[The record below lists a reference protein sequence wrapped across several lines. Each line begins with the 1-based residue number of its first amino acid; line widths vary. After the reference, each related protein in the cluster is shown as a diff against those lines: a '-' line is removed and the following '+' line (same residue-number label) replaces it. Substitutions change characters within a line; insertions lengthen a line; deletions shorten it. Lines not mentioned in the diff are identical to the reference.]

1 MPLPTRTG
9 ERNERFKIVID
20 LILMEA
26 LISDYTGLREACER
40 VFESRAFG
48 VPHRTGVH
56 RRPGVC
62 ARVRRRCLPHVPANG
77 TIPAVKRFLLIATI
91 LTVGAASALAQG
103 SAPLSSGDRVFVR
116 VGSDT
121 TWSDSLA
128 VDAEGKIFL
137 PRIGALG
144 LSSVPATA
152 VPASVRQAL
161 ASVYRLADATVVPL
175 RRVTVSGEVRRPGVY
190 FLPVES
196 SIGDAVA
203 IAQGATDIGNLERL
217 TLVRGGTTTQLRHW
231 ITGPQGAQTVASGDL
246 LVVERDAWLKR
257 NALSLISTVALLI
270 TTIVAVTR

>member
-1 MPLPTRTG
+1 
-9 ERNERFKIVID
+9 
-20 LILMEA
+20 
-26 LISDYTGLREACER
+26 
-40 VFESRAFG
+40 
-48 VPHRTGVH
+48 
-56 RRPGVC
+56 
-62 ARVRRRCLPHVPANG
+62 
-77 TIPAVKRFLLIATI
+77 VKRFLLIATI

>member
-1 MPLPTRTG
+1 M
-9 ERNERFKIVID
+9 
-20 LILMEA
+20 
-26 LISDYTGLREACER
+26 
-40 VFESRAFG
+40 
-48 VPHRTGVH
+48 
-56 RRPGVC
+56 
-62 ARVRRRCLPHVPANG
+62 
-77 TIPAVKRFLLIATI
+77 KRFLLIATI